1 MKVKFANGVVKECAA
16 PTEQKAF
23 RNASGE
29 TVGVGWILNIRLL
42 GGITS
47 SELDN
52 LLATDNIKTLEFV
65 TNTDNETEKTLFTLE
80 GYSKITSSSIRYSED
95 TSATSAEIQLTK
107 GI

>member
-1 MKVKFANGVVKECAA
+1 MKVKFANGVEKECAA

-23 RNASGE
+23 GNVSGE
-29 TVGVGWILNIRLL
+29 TVGIGWILNIRLL

-65 TNTDNETEKTLFTLE
+65 TNTDNETEKTLFTLD
-80 GYSKITSSSIRYSED
+80 GYEKVRSSSIRHAED
-95 TSATSAEIQLTK
+95 ISATFAEIQLTK

>member
-1 MKVKFANGVVKECAA
+1 MKVKFANGVEKECSA

-23 RNASGE
+23 RNVSGQS
-29 TVGVGWILNIRLL
+29 VGIGWILNIRLL

-65 TNTDNETEKTLFTLE
+65 TNTDNETEKTLFTLD
-80 GYSKITSSSIRYSED
+80 GYEKVTSSSIRHAED
-95 TSATSAEIQLTK
+95 ISATFAEIQLTK

>member
-23 RNASGE
+23 RNVSGE
-29 TVGVGWILNIRLL
+29 TVGIGWILNIRLL

-52 LLATDNIKTLEFV
+52 ILTTDNVKTLEFA
-65 TNTDNETEKTLFTLE
+65 TNNEDGTEKTLFSLD
-80 GYSKITSSSIRYSED
+80 GYDKITSSAIRHAED
-95 TSATSAEIQLTK
+95 ISATSAEIQLTK